1 MRCVIQLGAYF
12 WGASLS
18 GFHCLKCTAPCSH
31 ERTVQKVYRAKRAA
45 PVQPLPAQ
53 QAMCSN
59 PTLASPDERVFPARA
74 LGGSGAGVD
83 VWAQPGLLKSSP
95 YRSYVFFFTLSL
107 KVSSYPVLLLRSLSC
122 SLHLSVIDAYKY
134 KVNGPI
140 GFLFLASSKGQL
152 MGGVHENPRLQV
164 FTLWPHF
171 NSWNRIYVHIYIF
184 LNKGSLELTT
194 FFLMVFWVHLSQLG
208 DHAVELCGSQ
218 MGISASSPK

>member
-1 MRCVIQLGAYF
+1 MRCVIQLDAYF

-31 ERTVQKVYRAKRAA
+31 EQTVQNVHRAKCAA
-45 PVQPLPAQ
+45 PA
-53 QAMCSN
+53 CS
-59 PTLASPDERVFPARA
+59 ASVMFEFSFNLHKLRCEVFPAWA

-95 YRSYVFFFTLSL
+95 CRFFFFFFTLSL
-107 KVSSYPVLLLRSLSC
+107 KVSSYPVLLSRSLSC
-122 SLHLSVIDAYKY
+122 SLHVSVIDAYKY

-152 MGGVHENPRLQV
+152 MGGVHEKPRLQV

>member
-1 MRCVIQLGAYF
+1 MRCVIQLDAYL

-31 ERTVQKVYRAKRAA
+31 EQTVCRKCTKQN
-45 PVQPLPAQ
+45 VQSLPAQ
-53 QAMCSN
+53 QAMREFTAN
-59 PTLASPDERVFPARA
+59 LHKLRWKFFQIGLLVAQE
-74 LGGSGAGVD
+74 LGLI

-95 YRSYVFFFTLSL
+95 YCSYFFFFTLSL
-107 KVSSYPVLLLRSLSC
+107 KVSSYPVLLSRSLSC
-122 SLHLSVIDAYKY
+122 SLHMSVIEY

-152 MGGVHENPRLQV
+152 MGGVHEKPRLQV

>member
-1 MRCVIQLGAYF
+1 MC
-12 WGASLS
+12 S
-18 GFHCLKCTAPCSH
+18 HCLLSKLS
-31 ERTVQKVYRAKRAA
+31 V
-45 PVQPLPAQ
+45 
-53 QAMCSN
+53 SSD
-59 PTLASPDERVFPARA
+59 PTLTSSDKSFSSS
-74 LGGSGAGVD
+74 GSWWLRSWGWCVSTAWSTKV
-83 VWAQPGLLKSSP
+83 VSLLLLLFLFK
-95 YRSYVFFFTLSL
+95 LLL
-107 KVSSYPVLLLRSLSC
+107 KVSSYTVLLSRSLSY
-122 SLHLSVIDAYKY
+122 SLHVSVIDAYKY

-152 MGGVHENPRLQV
+152 MGGVHEKPRLQV

-194 FFLMVFWVHLSQLG
+194 FFLMIFWVHLSQLG